1 MNVENERKT
10 FMVMRIC
17 FFQKVWFGRMED
29 SWEGDLADSEVE
41 CGQGKEGGGQQGGH
55 PRRLLLHN
63 MLRHRPP
70 HLLRTL
76 PLNHFLTNLLLLLPP
91 TLAAIRVG
99 RQPDQT
105 LRVLGGIHAPLHSQ
119 VTGTLGLSN

>member
-10 FMVMRIC
+10 FVVMRIC
-17 FFQKVWFGRMED
+17 FFQRIWFGRMED

-70 HLLRTL
+70 HLLTL
-76 PLNHFLTNLLLLLPP
+76 RLLTQSLLLLLPP
-91 TLAAIRVG
+91 RTLAALGRVG

-105 LRVLGGIHAPLHSQ
+105 LRVLGRIHAPLPSQ